1 MDDKIIKIAEILNK
15 YGFTLSTTN
24 VDIKTKE
31 KIIQEM
37 MHTNL
42 DEIVD
47 TFANSGNC
55 IREIMKV
62 MYNIK
67 ELEELEK
74 WYD

>member
-47 TFANSGNC
+47 IFANSGNC

-74 WYD
+74 